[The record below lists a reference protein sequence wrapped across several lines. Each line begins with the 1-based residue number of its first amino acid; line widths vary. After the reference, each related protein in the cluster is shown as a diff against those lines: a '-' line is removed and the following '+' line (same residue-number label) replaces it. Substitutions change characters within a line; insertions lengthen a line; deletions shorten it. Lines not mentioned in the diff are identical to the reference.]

1 MRRPA
6 DRVRHA
12 VSFEVIGL
20 SIITPLAAWVFD
32 KPMSDIGVIAIV
44 GATIATVWNY
54 LYNLGFD
61 HLMVW
66 LRGSVHKTVG
76 IRVAH
81 AIIFEAG
88 LLMML
93 LPFIAWQLEIGF
105 LEALIMDVS
114 FALFYLVYTFV
125 FNWLYDVIFPIEE
138 RSVDEASEDGEREGV
153 R

>member
-76 IRVAH
+76 IRVVH
-81 AIIFEAG
+81 AIIFETG
-88 LLMML
+88 LLLIL
-93 LPFIAWQLEIGF
+93 LPFIAWQLEIG
-105 LEALIMDVS
+105 LWEALVMDIS

-125 FNWLYDVIFPIEE
+125 FNWLYDIVFPIDDA
-138 RSVDEASEDGEREGV
+138 RTQDASENAEREGA